1 MVYFFHASCDN
12 YTRDVTNLWIFT
24 IRRKNLFCY
33 TSVVLTELLF
43 TNLHNFNH
51 PKYWQFQILKLSREK
66 MTSLCRNILLSHSKI
81 DLNWSSKHDS
91 LLAKSPVKM
100 KMFEFFAI
108 NNDKSILNNKLIIN
122 KLSVWKLFTER
133 SFCEKTYDIKD

>member
-1 MVYFFHASCDN
+1 MG
-12 YTRDVTNLWIFT
+12 
-24 IRRKNLFCY
+24 
-33 TSVVLTELLF
+33 
-43 TNLHNFNH
+43 
-51 PKYWQFQILKLSREK
+51 
-66 MTSLCRNILLSHSKI
+66 
-81 DLNWSSKHDS
+81 
-91 LLAKSPVKM
+91 KSPVKM